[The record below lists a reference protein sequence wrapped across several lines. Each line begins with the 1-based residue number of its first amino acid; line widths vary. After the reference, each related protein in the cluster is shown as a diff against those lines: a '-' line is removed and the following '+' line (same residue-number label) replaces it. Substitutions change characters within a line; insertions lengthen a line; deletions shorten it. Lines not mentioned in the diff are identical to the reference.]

1 MISVMARIR
10 QIFEFR
16 LYLEHVHP
24 TVWRR
29 ILVPDDC
36 TLARLHKVIQAVMNW
51 QDYHLHEFTVKGQAY
66 GDPEVDE
73 EDRVVDDRTVRLLNL
88 NLAIGDHI
96 EYAYDFG
103 DNWQHVLELEDKMP
117 PSAEADY
124 PLCVGGERSAPP
136 EDVGGVSG
144 YEEFLEALFD
154 PGHEEHE
161 HMKSWVGRPFDPG
174 TFSVAEAYERLRKRL
189 RLAARRAD

>member
-1 MISVMARIR
+1 MARIR

-66 GDPEVDE
+66 RDPEVDE

-88 NLAIGDHI
+88 NLAIGDRI

-117 PSAEADY
+117 RPGKRIIRCAWAVNAAPRPRMWAEY
-124 PLCVGGERSAPP
+124 P
-136 EDVGGVSG
+136 DT
-144 YEEFLEALFD
+144 
-154 PGHEEHE
+154 
-161 HMKSWVGRPFDPG
+161 KSFWRPC
-174 TFSVAEAYERLRKRL
+174 SI
-189 RLAARRAD
+189 LATR

>member
-1 MISVMARIR
+1 MARIR

-36 TLARLHKVIQAVMNW
+36 TLARLHKIIQAVMNW
-51 QDYHLHEFTVKGQAY
+51 QDYHLHEFRCRDQAF

-73 EDRVVDDRTVRLLNL
+73 EDRLVDDRRARLRNL
-88 NLAIGDHI
+88 DLAIGDHV

-103 DNWQHVLELEDKMP
+103 DNSQHV
-117 PSAEADY
+117 
-124 PLCVGGERSAPP
+124 
-136 EDVGGVSG
+136 
-144 YEEFLEALFD
+144 
-154 PGHEEHE
+154 
-161 HMKSWVGRPFDPG
+161 
-174 TFSVAEAYERLRKRL
+174 
-189 RLAARRAD
+189 

>member
-1 MISVMARIR
+1 MARIR
-10 QIFEFR
+10 RIFEFR
-16 LYLEHVHP
+16 LFLEHVHP

-51 QDYHLHEFTVKGQAY
+51 QDYHLHEFTVKGEAD

-73 EDRVVDDRTVRLLNL
+73 EARLVDDRTVRLRNL
-88 NLAIGDHI
+88 DLAISDRV

-117 PSAEADY
+117 PSAEAVY
-124 PLCVGGERSAPP
+124 PLCVGGERTAPP

-144 YEEFLEALFD
+144 YEEFLEA
-154 PGHEEHE
+154 
-161 HMKSWVGRPFDPG
+161 
-174 TFSVAEAYERLRKRL
+174 
-189 RLAARRAD
+189 

>member
-1 MISVMARIR
+1 
-10 QIFEFR
+10 
-16 LYLEHVHP
+16 
-24 TVWRR
+24 
-29 ILVPDDC
+29 
-36 TLARLHKVIQAVMNW
+36 
-51 QDYHLHEFTVKGQAY
+51 
-66 GDPEVDE
+66 
-73 EDRVVDDRTVRLLNL
+73 L
-88 NLAIGDHI
+88 NLAIGDRI

-124 PLCVGGERSAPP
+124 PLCAGGERSAPP

-174 TFSVAEAYERLRKRL
+174 TFSVAEANERLRKRL

>member
-1 MISVMARIR
+1 MMMARIR

-16 LYLEHVHP
+16 LFLEHVHP

-51 QDYHLHEFTVKGQAY
+51 QDYHLHEFMVKGQAY

-73 EDRVVDDRTVRLLNL
+73 EARLVDDRTVRLRNL
-88 NLAIGDHI
+88 DLAIGDRV

-103 DNWQHVLELEDKMP
+103 DNWQHVLELEDKMS
-117 PSAEADY
+117 PSAEAVY
-124 PLCVGGERSAPP
+124 PICVCGERTAPP

-154 PGHEEHE
+154 PRHEEHE
-161 HMKSWVGRPFDPG
+161 HMKSWVGRHFDPAA
-174 TFSVAEAYERLRKRL
+174 FSVAEANERLRKRL
-189 RLAARRAD
+189 RLGVRRAN